1 MAAPDAFKPQGKEV
15 VVVQG
20 GDPVGAELGRHV
32 RTQGQPLPAGPAP
45 RTVQQGGERFH
56 AATPPVQM
64 GAPQA
69 PPQVPAP
76 AAAPPVP
83 SAPQVRGQ
91 FQPAP
96 QAESVQQQLGAQ
108 QPPVA
113 PQPPPAAQQPPAA
126 QGGVETFEFYIDG
139 IAPDGTQLTSGP
151 FLGQFPAG
159 SRLERDYRYTRVRG

>member
-1 MAAPDAFKPQGKEV
+1 MAAADAFKPVGKEV

-20 GDPVGAELGRHV
+20 GNPVGDELGRHV

-45 RTVQQGGERFH
+45 RTVQQGGERFLS
-56 AATPPVQM
+56 ATGAVQM
-64 GAPQA
+64 GATA
-69 PPQVPAP
+69 PPPAPAP

-83 SAPQVRGQ
+83 SAPQARGQ

-113 PQPPPAAQQPPAA
+113 PQSVPATP
-126 QGGVETFEFYIDG
+126 GGVETFEFYIDG
-139 IAPDGTQLTSGP
+139 TAPDGTPLTSGP
-151 FLGQFPAG
+151 FLGQFPTG
-159 SRLERDYRYTRVRG
+159 SRLEGLYRYTRVRG